1 MKYVKYLVY
10 CLLVCFILVLEVNA
24 STEDIYVF
32 DNLTPSKTIENGAK
46 LVMGDSYPSNLKLV
60 YSNGEI
66 NLEKNKAYTIGNGL
80 NSNICYSLDRIENN
94 VVYLNNTICKDVVRP
109 SYSNGYKF
117 NYDANYRWYHIG
129 EVKVDGRYDL
139 SNSVY
144 HVTGDMS
151 VTFKASQGDILYFKV
166 KSNEANYELL
176 LDGNVVEVKSDAYLF
191 NREYIKIESNGEH
204 TLEIRYVN
212 NDSSYLLFR
221 DFKVLTLINE
231 DSALEVNGLKNRENI
246 YYELYDN
253 NIISEGMVSYINN
266 VLVDGDPF
274 VGNNPETV
282 DSIYIIGA
290 VFVAIIISLGFS
302 IYKVN
307 KTRRYEFDA
316 K

>member
-10 CLLVCFILVLEVNA
+10 CLLVCFMLVLEVNA

-46 LVMGDSYPSNLKLV
+46 LVMGDSYPSDLKLV

-66 NLEKNKAYTIGNGL
+66 KLEKNKTYTIGNGL

-94 VVYLNNTICKDVVRP
+94 IVYFNNTICKDVIRP

-117 NYDANYRWYHIG
+117 NYDANYRWYRVG
-129 EVKVDGRYDL
+129 EVKVDGKYDL

-144 HVTGDMS
+144 NVTGDMS
-151 VTFKASQGDILYFKV
+151 VTFKASKGDILYFKV
-166 KSNEANYELL
+166 KSNDDNYELL
-176 LDGNVVEVKSDAYLF
+176 LDGNVVEVNKDAYLF
-191 NREYIKIESNGEH
+191 NREYIKIDSNGEH
-204 TLEIRYVN
+204 TLEIKYN
-212 NDSSYLLFR
+212 GNDSSYLLFR

-231 DSALEVNGLKNRENI
+231 GSALDVNGLKNRENI

-290 VFVAIIISLGFS
+290 VFIAIVISLGFS